1 MARRRGTETVGDM
14 IRSISLVL
22 VPVALVAAVAI
33 LSSPRSPTIRDVD
46 AAPAIEAARQT
57 APFTVVT
64 PEPLPEGW
72 TTTNASIDGGG
83 DVVTLRLD
91 YVTATGTYVGFAQ
104 TNDGEAADVVLAQL
118 PDAAPDGSSDVDGQ
132 AWDRWR
138 ESGVQD
144 PDVALVR
151 QGEDSVVL
159 LVGSGDYSELDDVAS
174 RLR

>member
-33 LSSPRSPTIRDVD
+33 LSSPRTPAVRDVD
-46 AAPAIEAARQT
+46 AAPAIEAARQA

-64 PEPLPEGW
+64 PEPVPSSW
-72 TTTNASIDGGG
+72 STTNASLDGGG
-83 DVVTLRLD
+83 DVATLRLD
-91 YVTATGTYVGFAQ
+91 YVAADGGYVGFVQ
-104 TNDGEAADVVLAQL
+104 TNDGEAADVVLALL

-132 AWDRWR
+132 AWERWR
-138 ESGVQD
+138 ENGVQD

-151 QGEDSVVL
+151 QGDDSVVL
-159 LVGSGDYSELDDVAS
+159 LVGSGDYSALEDVAS